1 MALWRRIEEKRRERG
16 CFEMIRKTNFDFYG
30 HRKLWMIIS
39 GGILVFGIL
48 FNLIFGSVVDIK
60 FTGGA
65 IVKYAFTGDADP
77 DTIEAALSEAIEKPV
92 EIQIN
97 RNVISAQSATP
108 VNNLSVSISE
118 GLTVDQQ
125 KLMLGTLQEKFA
137 DNKFDQLNSD
147 SVDPSMGSEFFLK
160 CLIAVL
166 LAAVLMVVYVAFRF
180 RKIGGWSAGVF
191 ALVALVHDI
200 VVVYFTFVIF
210 RLPID
215 DNFIAVALSIL
226 GYSLNDTI
234 VIYDRIRENRRLL
247 GPKTTLDVLVNT
259 SLNQTFSRTF
269 LTALCTL
276 LAVAAVSV
284 VAMVYNIES
293 ILRFALPMMLG
304 VLSGFYSTVCLSGP
318 GWVMWQN
325 YKAKK
330 KMEKRQ
336 AGKKK

>member
-1 MALWRRIEEKRRERG
+1 MIRRI
-16 CFEMIRKTNFDFYG
+16 NFDFCG
-30 HRKLWMIIS
+30 HKKLWMIIS
-39 GGILVFGIL
+39 GGILAFGIL
-48 FNLIFGSVVDIK
+48 FNLIFGSVVDIQ

-65 IVKYAFTGDADP
+65 IVKYSFSGDVAADA
-77 DTIEAALSEAIEKPV
+77 IEAVVSEAIGKPV

-97 RNVISAQSATP
+97 TNVISAQSATP
-108 VNNLSVSISE
+108 INNLSVSISE

-125 KLMLGTLQEKFA
+125 KLMLETLQEKFA
-137 DNKFDQLNSD
+137 DNKFDQLNSS
-147 SVDPSMGSEFFLK
+147 SVDPTMGGEFFLK
-160 CLIAVL
+160 CLIAIL

-200 VVVYFTFVIF
+200 VVVYFTFVVF
-210 RLPID
+210 RLPIN

-234 VIYDRIRENRRLL
+234 VIYDRVRENRRLL
-247 GPKTTLDVLVNT
+247 GPKASLDVLVNN

-284 VAMVYNIES
+284 VAFIYNIES
-293 ILRFALPMMLG
+293 ILTFSLPMMLG
-304 VLSGFYSTVCLSGP
+304 VISGFYSSVCLSGP

-325 YKAKK
+325 FKAKK
-330 KMEKRQ
+330 KLEKRQ
-336 AGKKK
+336 AAKKK